1 MLYLQR
7 RISLPTSKGEYTERI
22 TYKILKQ
29 FQFSVHLIGM
39 FIIYSL
45 IGTDISVTVCMQLYV
60 FFQVLAIY
68 TFSKRTYL
76 DDFENKPRKSV
87 GYSTVSHFN
96 IIHVDCHTAAV
107 R

>member
-1 MLYLQR
+1 M
-7 RISLPTSKGEYTERI
+7 
-22 TYKILKQ
+22 
-29 FQFSVHLIGM
+29 
-39 FIIYSL
+39 
-45 IGTDISVTVCMQLYV
+45 VCMYV
-60 FFQVLAIY
+60 YVCFQVLAIY